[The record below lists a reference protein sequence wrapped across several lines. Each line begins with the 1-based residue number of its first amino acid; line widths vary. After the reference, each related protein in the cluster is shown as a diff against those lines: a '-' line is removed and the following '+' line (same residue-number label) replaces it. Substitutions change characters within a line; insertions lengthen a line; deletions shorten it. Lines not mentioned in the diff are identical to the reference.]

1 MQKGQALAADG
12 ASLPFAGDEVAP
24 AEQGS
29 VGGKGGTKRAEPGM
43 VQGSRGPTL
52 GSGGTDGEKAEG
64 DTRRFTGR
72 TSGSSFPDTREEPRA
87 ASLGRWSQ
95 RHPEPRQDQVGGT
108 LSWGRGSL
116 HVQCAKR
123 KRPETKRRRLG
134 GTGDPP
140 KLEPPEER
148 GPVLA
153 QEKRGPRT
161 QTAGAAV
168 SKGSQEE
175 PVCAAR
181 RGRDGR
187 QSPGRDDL
195 PETDEDRRHRQTRR
209 RSREARGLTT
219 GQGLRSRRVPSDS

>member
-1 MQKGQALAADG
+1 
-12 ASLPFAGDEVAP
+12 
-24 AEQGS
+24 
-29 VGGKGGTKRAEPGM
+29 M

-95 RHPEPRQDQVGGT
+95 RHPEPRQDQLGGT

-148 GPVLA
+148 GPVLS
-153 QEKRGPRT
+153 QEKRAKDTDRRRRRVQGEPGRAGLRGE
-161 QTAGAAV
+161 AGARRASEPRERRSPGDRRGQTTPADAAAKPRSARADNGPGASV
-168 SKGSQEE
+168 TTGSQRLLT
-175 PVCAAR
+175 AAPSER
-181 RGRDGR
+181 W
-187 QSPGRDDL
+187 
-195 PETDEDRRHRQTRR
+195 ETDVLVHGE
-209 RSREARGLTT
+209 G
-219 GQGLRSRRVPSDS
+219 G